1 MTRVVLVHG
10 AATSARV
17 WERLTP
23 LLPGWDVTA
32 VTRPRTG
39 DLDREVAW
47 LADRAVGAWVVGM
60 SGGATLGLA
69 LASTG
74 THLLGAVLHEP
85 AAGSLAPGLLAP
97 MVAAFEQGG
106 TEAFAQT
113 LYGGSWS
120 PALAEGA
127 RDDEVT
133 ARELAMFRGFEP
145 GPPSASSGRVVVT
158 CGSRSPQPRHDA
170 AAALR
175 ARHGYEV
182 ASVPA
187 AGHFAAYDAPE
198 AFAAVV
204 RSVVED

>member
-47 LADRAVGAWVVGM
+47 LADRAEGAWVVGM

-69 LASTG
+69 LASTE

-85 AAGSLAPGLLAP
+85 AVGSLAPGLLRP
-97 MVAAFEQGG
+97 MAAAFEQGG
-106 TEAFAQT
+106 TEAFAQA
-113 LYGGSWS
+113 LYGRSWS
-120 PALAEGA
+120 AALAAGA
-127 RDDEVT
+127 LDEEVT

-145 GPPSASSGRVVVT
+145 GPPSASSGRVLVT
-158 CGSRSPQPRHDA
+158 VGSQSPQPRHDA

-175 ARHGYEV
+175 ARFGYEV
-182 ASVPA
+182 AVVPD

-198 AFAAVV
+198 AFATIVC
-204 RSVVED
+204 SVAEH